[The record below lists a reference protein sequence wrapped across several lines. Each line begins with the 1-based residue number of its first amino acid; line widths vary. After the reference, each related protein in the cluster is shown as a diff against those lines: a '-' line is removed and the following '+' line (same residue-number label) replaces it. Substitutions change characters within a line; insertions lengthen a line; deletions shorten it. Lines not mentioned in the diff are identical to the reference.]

1 MSPSNGCEQDFGVT
15 EARPTTEFAEKSWS
29 DTRLVNEC
37 LNGNEAAWG
46 TLVDKYKRLI
56 YSIPVRWGFGQEDA
70 TDVFQSVVAQMLS
83 ELGRLREPEALAGW
97 LIRVTS
103 NHCSQLRKQQKR
115 DNPAATSELEAES
128 LAQPGPDLESILCE
142 AAREQALR
150 RVMLNASDQ
159 CRRLIHLLFYETPSR
174 PYGEVAASLGIATG
188 SIGFIRRKCL
198 DRLRSSLQE
207 AGF

>member
-1 MSPSNGCEQDFGVT
+1 MSPPNGVEQNFGLT
-15 EARPTTEFAEKSWS
+15 DALPAAEFAEKSWS

-37 LNGNEAAWG
+37 LSGNEAAWSA
-46 TLVDKYKRLI
+46 LVDKYKRLI
-56 YSIPVRWGFGQEDA
+56 YSIPIRWGFGQEDA
-70 TDVFQSVVAQMLS
+70 TDIFQSVIAQMLS

-97 LIRVTS
+97 LIRVTA
-103 NHCSQLRKQQKR
+103 NQCSQLRKQQQR
-115 DNPAATSELEAES
+115 DNPVSASESETES
-128 LAQPGPDLESILCE
+128 LVQPGPDLESILCE

-150 RVMLNASDQ
+150 RVILNASDQ
-159 CRRLIHLLFYETPSR
+159 CQRLIHLLFYETPSR
-174 PYGEVAASLGIATG
+174 PYGEVAATLGIATG

>member
-1 MSPSNGCEQDFGVT
+1 MSPPNGLEQNPELTD
-15 EARPTTEFAEKSWS
+15 ARPSGEYAETTWS

-37 LNGNEAAWG
+37 LTGNDAAWNA
-46 TLVDKYKRLI
+46 LVDKYKRLI
-56 YSIPVRWGFGQEDA
+56 YSIPIRWGFGQEDA
-70 TDVFQSVVAQMLS
+70 TDVFQSVIAQLLS

-97 LIRVTS
+97 LIRVTA
-103 NHCSQLRKQQKR
+103 NQCSQLRKQQVR
-115 DNPAATSELEAES
+115 DNPAVDAEAES
-128 LAQPGPDLESILCE
+128 IAEPGPDAESILCE
-142 AAREQALR
+142 AAREQILR
-150 RVMLNASDQ
+150 DIVLKSSDQ

-188 SIGFIRRKCL
+188 SIGFVRRKCL

>member
-1 MSPSNGCEQDFGVT
+1 MSPSNGCEQDFGLT
-15 EARPTTEFAEKSWS
+15 EARPTTEFAEKCWS

-37 LNGNEAAWG
+37 LSGNEAAWSA
-46 TLVDKYKRLI
+46 LVDKYKRLI
-56 YSIPVRWGFGQEDA
+56 YSIPIRWGFDQEDA
-70 TDVFQSVVAQMLS
+70 TDVFQSVIAQLLS

-103 NHCSQLRKQQKR
+103 NQCSQLRKQQQR
-115 DNPAATSELEAES
+115 ENPASASQLEPET

-150 RVMLNASDQ
+150 RVILGSSDQ

-174 PYGEVAASLGIATG
+174 PYEEVAASLGIATG